1 MCGIFFSLSSSKPTP
16 STQETCNLLQKRG
29 PDSYKSHTFQ
39 KDINTEDG
47 VSPPLSYHL
56 TFSSTVLALRGDH
69 VYTQPLVD
77 PATQSVL
84 CWNGE
89 AWKIA
94 GERVQGNDTE
104 RVFNLFLQAVDG
116 NRNTSVEKMAE
127 AIARLSGPF
136 AFVFYDAVNS
146 RLYYSRDCLGRR
158 SLLHGFDEDGNL
170 KICSICDSAS
180 VDCFKEVDTEGVCT
194 IDLDRYQDPS
204 LSPKELCQIETMP
217 WSSADSPPAGH
228 IVCSLDLYLSTA
240 ATNTRTK
247 KKSIQPLNTSLPTEQ
262 PPALTTYSPFV
273 KELESKLRQSLELR
287 IQNIP
292 EPPGYIPGQTAK
304 TAVLFSGGLDC
315 TLLARLS
322 HDILPLNEP
331 IDLLNV
337 AFENPRVAAAA
348 AAAAA
353 KAKHQ
358 NQPSTPPP
366 PVSIY
371 ENCPDR
377 LTGRSA
383 HAELQKTCP
392 GRTWRFIAIDIP
404 YTKTLLH
411 RETVKRLMRPHNTE
425 MDLSIACAL
434 YFASR
439 GTGTIQT
446 TPTPSHPESQ
456 TLPQPQT
463 YTTTSRTLLSG
474 LGADELFA
482 GYGRHSVSFTRGG
495 FASLI
500 AEIDLDVSRLGSRN
514 LGRDDRVLS
523 HWGRETRFPF
533 LDEEFVAWVL
543 KAPVWEKCGFG
554 LPVSVSEETAGID
567 AEKLALRL
575 VAVRLGMGRV
585 AREKKRAIQFGAR
598 TAKMETGRSR
608 GTDALG

>member
-1 MCGIFFSLSSSKPTP
+1 MCGIFFSLSSSEPTP
-16 STQETCNLLQKRG
+16 STQETCTSLQKRG
-29 PDSYKSHTFQ
+29 PDSYKTHTAQ
-39 KDINTEDG
+39 KDIHAQDG
-47 VSPPLSYHL
+47 VSPPLSYYL
-56 TFSSTVLALRGDH
+56 TFTSTVLALRGDH

-77 PATQSVL
+77 PRTQSVL

-104 RVFNLFLQAVDG
+104 RVFNLFLQAVGSDQKD
-116 NRNTSVEKMAE
+116 SVERMAE
-127 AIARLSGPF
+127 AIASLSGPF

-146 RLYYSRDCLGRR
+146 RLFYSRDCLGRR
-158 SLLHGFDEDGNL
+158 SLLEGFDENGNL

-180 VDCFKEVDTEGVCT
+180 MDCFKEVGTKGVCT
-194 IDLDRYQDPS
+194 IDLAHYQDPS
-204 LSPKELCQIETMP
+204 LSPRELCQTRTLP
-217 WSSADSPPAGH
+217 WSSAASPSTDH
-228 IVCSLDLYLSTA
+228 I
-240 ATNTRTK
+240 R
-247 KKSIQPLNTSLPTEQ
+247 KSIPPMNTTLPTEQ
-262 PPALTTYSPFV
+262 PPALTTDSAFV
-273 KELESKLRQSLELR
+273 KELESNLRQSLELR
-287 IQNIP
+287 IQNVP
-292 EPPGYIPGQTAK
+292 EPPGYIAGETAK

-348 AAAAA
+348 
-353 KAKHQ
+353 KA
-358 NQPSTPPP
+358 NQQKSPSSPPP
-366 PVSIY
+366 LSIY

-377 LTGRSA
+377 ITGRSA
-383 HAELQKTCP
+383 HTELQATCP

-404 YTKTLLH
+404 YTETLTH
-411 RETVKRLMRPHNTE
+411 RDQVKRLMRPHNTE
-425 MDLSIACAL
+425 MDISIACAL

-439 GTGTIQT
+439 GQGTAQT
-446 TPTPSHPESQ
+446 NPSAQLPTPGTPPSP
-456 TLPQPQT
+456 L
-463 YTTTSRTLLSG
+463 YTTTSRVLLSG

-482 GYGRHSVSFTRGG
+482 GYGRHGVAFNRGG
-495 FASLI
+495 FKDLI

-543 KAPVWEKCGFG
+543 QAPVWEKCGFG
-554 LPVSVSEETAGID
+554 LPQIDTTAGID
-567 AEKLALRL
+567 SEKLALRL
-575 VAVRLGMGRV
+575 VALRLGLV
-585 AREKKRAIQFGAR
+585 KVSREKKRAIQFGAR

-608 GTDALG
+608 GTDALS

>member
-1 MCGIFFSLSSSKPTP
+1 MCGIFFSLSSSNPITPTKD
-16 STQETCNLLQKRG
+16 TCTLLQKRG
-29 PDSYKSHTFQ
+29 PDSYRTHTVQ
-39 KDINTEDG
+39 KDISAQDG
-47 VSPPLSYHL
+47 LSRPLSYYL
-56 TFSSTVLALRGDH
+56 TFTSTVLSLRGDH

-94 GERVQGNDTE
+94 GKRVQGNDTE
-104 RVFNLFLQAVDG
+104 HVFNLFLQAVESDQ
-116 NRNTSVEKMAE
+116 NHSVERMSE
-127 AIARLSGPF
+127 AISSLSGPF

-146 RLYYSRDCLGRR
+146 RLFYSRDCLGRR
-158 SLLHGFDEDGNL
+158 SLLEGYDKIGNL

-180 VDCFKEVDTEGVCT
+180 VDSFKEVGTEGICT
-194 IDLDRYQDPS
+194 IDLARYQDPS
-204 LSPKELCQIETMP
+204 LSPRELCQIEILP
-217 WSSADSPPAGH
+217 WSSAASPPTDH
-228 IVCSLDLYLSTA
+228 IVRPSYALLGAVADK
-240 ATNTRTK
+240 RPK
-247 KKSIQPLNTSLPTEQ
+247 RKSIPPMNTSLPTEQ
-262 PPALTTYSPFV
+262 PPALTTDSVFV

-292 EPPGYIPGQTAK
+292 EPPGYIAGQTAK

-322 HDILPLNEP
+322 HEIIPLEEP

-348 AAAAA
+348 
-353 KAKHQ
+353 KA
-358 NQPSTPPP
+358 NQQKSLVSPSSL
-366 PVSIY
+366 SIY

-377 LTGRSA
+377 ITGRSA
-383 HAELQKTCP
+383 HIELQATCP

-404 YTKTLLH
+404 YAETLAH
-411 RETVKRLMRPHNTE
+411 RDQVKRLMRPHNTE
-425 MDLSIACAL
+425 MDMSIACAL

-439 GTGTIQT
+439 GQGTAQT
-446 TPTPSHPESQ
+446 NPSAQLPTPDTPSPI
-456 TLPQPQT
+456 
-463 YTTTSRTLLSG
+463 YTTSSRVLLSG

-482 GYGRHSVSFTRGG
+482 GYGRHSVAFNRGG
-495 FASLI
+495 FKDLI

-543 KAPVWEKCGFG
+543 RAPVWEKCGFG
-554 LPVSVSEETAGID
+554 LPEIDATAGID

-575 VAVRLGMGRV
+575 VALRLGLV
-585 AREKKRAIQFGAR
+585 KVSREKKRAIQFGAR

-608 GTDALG
+608 GTDALS

>member
-1 MCGIFFSLSSSKPTP
+1 MCGIFFSLSSSTPTP

-29 PDSYKSHTFQ
+29 PDSYKTHTTQ
-39 KDINTEDG
+39 KDIHAQDG
-47 VSPPLSYHL
+47 VSPPLSYYL
-56 TFSSTVLALRGDH
+56 TFTSTVLSLRGDH

-77 PATQSVL
+77 PSTQSVL

-104 RVFNLFLQAVDG
+104 HVFKLFLQAVGGDQKD
-116 NRNTSVEKMAE
+116 SVKRMTE
-127 AIARLSGPF
+127 AIASLSGPF

-146 RLYYSRDCLGRR
+146 RLFYSRDCLGRR
-158 SLLHGFDEDGNL
+158 SLLEGFDENGNL

-180 VDCFKEVDTEGVCT
+180 VDCFKEVGTEGVCT
-194 IDLDRYQDPS
+194 IDLARYQDPS
-204 LSPKELCQIETMP
+204 LFPRELCQIKILP
-217 WSSADSPPAGH
+217 WSSAASPPADH
-228 IVCSLDLYLSTA
+228 I
-240 ATNTRTK
+240 R
-247 KKSIQPLNTSLPTEQ
+247 KSIPPMNTTLPTEQ
-262 PPALTTYSPFV
+262 PPALTTDSVFV
-273 KELESKLRQSLELR
+273 QELESKLRQSLELR
-287 IQNIP
+287 IQNVP
-292 EPPGYIPGQTAK
+292 KPPGYIAGETAK

-322 HDILPLNEP
+322 HDILPLDEP

-348 AAAAA
+348 
-353 KAKHQ
+353 KA
-358 NQPSTPPP
+358 NQQKSPSSLPPL
-366 PVSIY
+366 SIY

-377 LTGRSA
+377 ITGRSA
-383 HAELQKTCP
+383 HIELQATCP

-404 YTKTLLH
+404 YTETLAH
-411 RETVKRLMRPHNTE
+411 REQVKRLMRPHNTE
-425 MDLSIACAL
+425 MDISIACAL

-439 GTGTIQT
+439 GQGTAQT
-446 TPTPSHPESQ
+446 NPSAQLPTPDTPPSP
-456 TLPQPQT
+456 L
-463 YTTTSRTLLSG
+463 YTTTSRVLLSG

-482 GYGRHSVSFTRGG
+482 GYGRHGVAFNRGG
-495 FASLI
+495 FKDLI

-543 KAPVWEKCGFG
+543 RAPVWEKCGFG
-554 LPVSVSEETAGID
+554 LPEIEATAGID
-567 AEKLALRL
+567 SEKLALRL
-575 VAVRLGMGRV
+575 VALRLGLV
-585 AREKKRAIQFGAR
+585 KVSREKKRAIQFGAR

-608 GTDALG
+608 GTDALS